1 MTTQG
6 NKSRA
11 SNFTPVELELVMMAY
26 AEYEHAISKKG
37 NTIAAAKER
46 EQAWQKIADR
56 VNACNP
62 AGIKRTWQ
70 QIKMKYKNIV
80 QTANRKKA
88 EARKTG
94 GGPPPTPLTEAEE
107 MALSQNTGRPMAD
120 GILGGSSSD
129 TAMPQDRS
137 SYIRIT
143 DGVISVVEPPDTH
156 EMDEDT
162 LSAVTGREDVEQ
174 PMSNAEN
181 LQGEPTAS
189 TATAQLTSLPVKQLY
204 KIYLEK
210 QIEKSD
216 LEMEHIKQKMQKTL
230 IEIQILEHQLKVGSG
245 TS

>member
-11 SNFTPVELELVMMAY
+11 SNFTPVELELLMMAY

-37 NTIAAAKER
+37 NTIVAAKER

-62 AGIKRTWQ
+62 TGIKRTWQ

-137 SYIRIT
+137 SYRRIT
-143 DGVISVVEPPDTH
+143 DGVISVVELPDTH
-156 EMDEDT
+156 E
-162 LSAVTGREDVEQ
+162 
-174 PMSNAEN
+174 MSNAEN

-189 TATAQLTSLPVKQLY
+189 TATAQPTSLPVKQLY

-210 QIEKSD
+210 QIDKSD

-230 IEIQILEHQLKVGSG
+230 IDIQILEHHLKEIKKSA
-245 TS
+245 